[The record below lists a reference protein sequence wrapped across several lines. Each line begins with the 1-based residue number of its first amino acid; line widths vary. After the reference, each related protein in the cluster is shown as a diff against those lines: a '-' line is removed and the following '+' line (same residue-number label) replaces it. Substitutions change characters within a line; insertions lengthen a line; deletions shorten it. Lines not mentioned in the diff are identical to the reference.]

1 MLLIAQLLTP
11 TVALAQQVIRS
22 TTTIVGETLTFV
34 LDRAIS
40 LYVESDES
48 DGGISARMGTF
59 GNLRITDVRPGLEG
73 QGDCSCGRLD

>member
-1 MLLIAQLLTP
+1 MSRFAMTSLEGISVLLIAQLLTP

-40 LYVESDES
+40 
-48 DGGISARMGTF
+48 
-59 GNLRITDVRPGLEG
+59 
-73 QGDCSCGRLD
+73 